1 MRKPLETNNRTQN
14 THTKTIRPVGA
25 NNGHHTHHPSHQSAN
40 PSHRSETHAAELKP
54 RPPIKKSSSEQTHSK
69 KIITEATKA
78 NPFKKKSSP
87 KPPSELPMINPTDP
101 PIDQPIQTYH
111 QLIPAHRSK
120 PSSPI
125 HANPTSKIQNPG
137 DGDEASEMRK

>member
-1 MRKPLETNNRTQN
+1 MLFRSPFKPIQKKIIT
-14 THTKTIRPVGA
+14 GA
-25 NNGHHTHHPSHQSAN
+25 NPFKKNHHQSHQS
-40 PSHRSETHAAELKP
+40 KP
-54 RPPIKKSSSEQTHSK
+54 IQKKSSSKPLEQTHSK
-69 KIITEATKA
+69 KIITGATKA

-137 DGDEASEMRK
+137 DGDEASEMRE